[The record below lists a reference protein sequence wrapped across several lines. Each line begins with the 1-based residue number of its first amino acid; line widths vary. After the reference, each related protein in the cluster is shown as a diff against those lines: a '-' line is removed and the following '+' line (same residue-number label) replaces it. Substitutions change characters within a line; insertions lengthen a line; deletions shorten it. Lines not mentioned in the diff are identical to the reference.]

1 MSQNIYNATNTKCLG
16 YVGRALLH
24 KNPWDQ
30 SAFQLQICAIILA
43 PTFICVSIYL
53 TLKHAALALNPSLS
67 RIPAVWYPR
76 IFLPADLSCL
86 IVQAIGG
93 GIAAAAGKTKPEL
106 QKTGNRAIIAG
117 VVLQVLVLAF
127 FGIMGT
133 DYLVRVT
140 KWLKTPEAQGTQGQ
154 RTWQDGKFRRFLYA
168 VIGAYLAVFIR
179 CIYRIAE
186 MAGGWG
192 NRIMQDEPSF
202 LVLDSSLVL
211 VTAFLLT
218 FFHPGLLFPQMGT
231 GYRKQHGVTV
241 GDEAVETKERKGTPG
256 EETGDSA
263 NEAAKTEAV

>member
-1 MSQNIYNATNTKCLG
+1 M
-16 YVGRALLH
+16 
-24 KNPWDQ
+24 
-30 SAFQLQICAIILA
+30 
-43 PTFICVSIYL
+43 
-53 TLKHAALALNPSLS
+53 
-67 RIPAVWYPR
+67 WYPR

-117 VVLQVLVLAF
+117 VVLQVIVLAF

-140 KWLKTPEAQGTQGQ
+140 RWLKTPEARGTQGQ
-154 RTWQDGKFRRFLYA
+154 RIWQDGKFRRFLCA
-168 VIGAYLAVFIR
+168 VSGAYLAVFIR

-192 NRIMQDEPSF
+192 NKIMQDEPSF
-202 LVLDSSLVL
+202 LVLDSTLVL
-211 VTAFLLT
+211 ITAFLLT

-231 GYRKQHGVTV
+231 GYRKQHGVTA
-241 GDEAVETKERKGTPG
+241 GDEAVETKERKVTPG